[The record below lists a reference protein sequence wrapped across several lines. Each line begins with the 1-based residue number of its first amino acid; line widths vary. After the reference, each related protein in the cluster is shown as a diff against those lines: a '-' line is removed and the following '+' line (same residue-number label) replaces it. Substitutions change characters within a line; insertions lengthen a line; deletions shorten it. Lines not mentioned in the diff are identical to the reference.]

1 LRAIRNSLFIASCV
15 TLSAT
20 TMATCAALALS
31 QQPFRGRRNIEVLLG
46 LPLLVPEIVTG
57 IAVLMLFALVGVPLG
72 LGSVILAHSVLAIPF
87 ALLPIRA
94 RLDGLDPALI
104 EAAEDLYADRWRCF
118 IRITLPLIW
127 PGIAAGATLAFIV
140 SLGDFIV
147 SFFVSG
153 P

>member
-1 LRAIRNSLFIASCV
+1 IRNSLLIASCV
-15 TLSAT
+15 TLTAT
-20 TMATCAALALS
+20 SVATCAALALS
-31 QQPFRGRRNIEVLLG
+31 HKTFGGRRSVEALLG

-57 IAVLMLFALVGVPLG
+57 IAVLMFFVQVGVSLG
-72 LGSVILAHSVLAIPF
+72 LGSVILAHTLLAIPF

-153 P
+153 PGA